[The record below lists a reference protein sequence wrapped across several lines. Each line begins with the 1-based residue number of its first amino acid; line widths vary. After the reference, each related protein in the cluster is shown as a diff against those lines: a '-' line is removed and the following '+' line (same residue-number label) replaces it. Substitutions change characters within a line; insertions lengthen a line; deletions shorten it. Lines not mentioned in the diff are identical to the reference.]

1 MKEFRL
7 RKKGDQYN
15 LSQFCHNAALVVP
28 PKRGTAIMW
37 YNHYLDDSGWL
48 ADLDWKTLHGGC
60 DILKG
65 EKWIANNWLTAPN
78 FEEKHIPSNY
88 YLKDLEDAEEL
99 DNNNGYE
106 EEDE

>member
-1 MKEFRL
+1 
-7 RKKGDQYN
+7 
-15 LSQFCHNAALVVP
+15 
-28 PKRGTAIMW
+28 MW
-37 YNHYLDDSGWL
+37 YNHYLDDSAWL

-99 DNNNGYE
+99 EDNNGFD
-106 EEDE
+106 EDEDE